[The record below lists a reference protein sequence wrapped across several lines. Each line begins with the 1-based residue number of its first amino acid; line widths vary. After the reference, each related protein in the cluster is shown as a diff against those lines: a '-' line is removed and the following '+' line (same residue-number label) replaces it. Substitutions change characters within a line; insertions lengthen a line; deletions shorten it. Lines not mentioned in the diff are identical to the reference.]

1 MCIEYHILV
10 NMSVSAQGV
19 DERIINV
26 HYYYYYYYCTAQQ
39 KELMRFACLVRS
51 FKSSILYTQLGYTQE
66 VKGTNAFTCLV
77 PNPLAQS
84 TQSTRLKMISST

>member
-39 KELMRFACLVRS
+39 KELMRFACLVRDLLNHQ
-51 FKSSILYTQLGYTQE
+51 FYTRS
-66 VKGTNAFTCLV
+66 LV
-77 PNPLAQS
+77 
-84 TQSTRLKMISST
+84 TRKK